1 MAGQQQAG
9 GGGRRQSGTGAGG
22 VTAAQGFCPAANEM
36 LKQNFCHGGTSF
48 AAKNS
53 EKGRMERT
61 AGKKKPLRTQ
71 GGGAESG
78 TQNQGSGKTAAG
90 LHTAPD
96 RNAVCR
102 NTAARQNPPVGAAA
116 RPNRR
121 RPGDGAAGRSSGFG
135 VRPLTAAAPR
145 GNHTRL
151 PYSPCGGQ
159 TAAGHL
165 ALVCGTE
172 ALRLKRP
179 YNKPI

>member
-1 MAGQQQAG
+1 
-9 GGGRRQSGTGAGG
+9 
-22 VTAAQGFCPAANEM
+22 M

-48 AAKNS
+48 AAKNP
-53 EKGRMERT
+53 KKRAHGCA
-61 AGKKKPLRTQ
+61 AGKKKPLRAQ
-71 GGGAESG
+71 GGEAESG

-151 PYSPCGGQ
+151 PYSPCGKTRQ
-159 TAAGHL
+159 
-165 ALVCGTE
+165 GTWRSFAE
-172 ALRLKRP
+172 QKRVTQ
-179 YNKPI
+179 NGRIIKPIKKRKASANAFSSVRQNPSLVNENRSA

>member
-1 MAGQQQAG
+1 M
-9 GGGRRQSGTGAGG
+9 RQRIR
-22 VTAAQGFCPAANEM
+22 
-36 LKQNFCHGGTSF
+36 K
-48 AAKNS
+48 
-53 EKGRMERT
+53 KGRMERT

-102 NTAARQNPPVGAAA
+102 NTATRQNPPVGAAA

-179 YNKPI
+179 YNKPIKKQKASANAFSSVRQNPSLVNENRSALLGIQIEKIPAAAAEF

>member
-1 MAGQQQAG
+1 
-9 GGGRRQSGTGAGG
+9 
-22 VTAAQGFCPAANEM
+22 M
-36 LKQNFCHGGTSF
+36 LQKIR
-48 AAKNS
+48 KN
-53 EKGRMERT
+53 GRMGAPRERKSPS
-61 AGKKKPLRTQ
+61 AHR
-71 GGGAESG
+71 AERQKAVHK
-78 TQNQGSGKTAAG
+78 TRAAEKTAAG

-159 TAAGHL
+159 TAARHL

-179 YNKPI
+179 YNKPIKKRKASANAFSSVRQNPSLVNENRSA